1 MFHFVHISLLISQ
14 NTTGKQTD
22 ITRYYL
28 HTNRQALCSLCYMS
42 RQSKRQPKR
51 STGIRQKEEAVLA
64 SHTRDGWTHQQ
75 LSWIH
80 VFRKHYRKCLSIKNF
95 KEDNVNI

>member
-14 NTTGKQTD
+14 DTTGKQTD

-28 HTNRQALCSLCYMS
+28 YNNRQALCSLCYMS

-51 STGIRQKEEAVLA
+51 STGIRQRRQYWPAIQEMAGHISSFL
-64 SHTRDGWTHQQ
+64 G
-75 LSWIH
+75 IM
-80 VFRKHYRKCLSIKNF
+80 YSISITENAF
-95 KEDNVNI
+95 Q